1 VTPSAKRIVE
11 NIAPLWYNGFC
22 CKMKCAGGETNMAN
36 IKSAIKRVRVN
47 NDSRLRNQALKSDLR
62 TAVKHVETAVSNNDA
77 ATAKTALLTAS
88 SKIDKA
94 AQSGVIHRNKANRQK
109 SNLTKKVNAIGA

>member
-1 VTPSAKRIVE
+1 
-11 NIAPLWYNGFC
+11 
-22 CKMKCAGGETNMAN
+22 MAN

-47 NDSRLRNQALKSDLR
+47 NDARLRNQALKSDLR

-109 SNLTKKVNAIGA
+109 SNLTKKVNSLGA